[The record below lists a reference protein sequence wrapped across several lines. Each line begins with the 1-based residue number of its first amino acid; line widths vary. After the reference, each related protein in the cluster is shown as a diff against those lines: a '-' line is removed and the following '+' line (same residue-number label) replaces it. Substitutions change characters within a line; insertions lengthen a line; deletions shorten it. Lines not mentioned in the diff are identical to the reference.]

1 MTPAPI
7 SKKYN
12 CIIVEDE
19 PIASDILES
28 FVAKDEQLHL
38 IGKCADAVYAGN
50 LLSRHDID
58 LMFLDLHLPVVK
70 GFDLL
75 KKLKNP
81 PLVIVTTAYHQYA
94 VEGYELDIVDY
105 LMKPVPYD
113 RFVKAVEKFK
123 YLMNAEE
130 ALLEAAEQDHI
141 FISSGKKQL
150 KIIFN
155 DIFYIESFREYIHIH
170 TKTGTITVKM
180 PISRIEENLDSKIFA
195 RIHKSYIVSKPKVE
209 ARTSVM
215 MQVNGKKLPIGRTYK
230 PFIRF

>member
-1 MTPAPI
+1 MTHPAT
-7 SKKYN
+7 KKYN

-28 FVAKDEQLHL
+28 FVNKDEELHL
-38 IGKCADAVYAGN
+38 IGKCADAVYAGT
-50 LLSRHDID
+50 LLGRHPID

-75 KKLKNP
+75 KKLKDP

-105 LMKPVPYD
+105 LMKPIPYD

-123 YLMNAEE
+123 YLISAEE
-130 ALLEAAEQDHI
+130 ALLETADRDHI

-150 KIIFN
+150 KIILN
-155 DIFYIESFREYIHIH
+155 DIFYIESLREYIHIH
-170 TKTGTITVKM
+170 TKTGTVTVKM
-180 PISRIEENLDSKIFA
+180 PLSRIEESLDPKMFV
-195 RIHKSYIVSKPKVE
+195 RIHKSYIISKSKVE
-209 ARTSVM
+209 VKTSAM
-215 MQVNGKKLPIGRTYK
+215 MQVNGKKLPVGRTYK
-230 PFIRF
+230 PFIDFK